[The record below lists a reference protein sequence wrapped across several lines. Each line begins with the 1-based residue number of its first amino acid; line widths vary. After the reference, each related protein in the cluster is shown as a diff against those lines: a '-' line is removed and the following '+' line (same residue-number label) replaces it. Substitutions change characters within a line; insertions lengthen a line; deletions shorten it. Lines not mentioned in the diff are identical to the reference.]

1 MTEKEFTE
9 RYTRNMTD
17 AQRQAVVTSDGATL
31 LLAVPGSGKTTV
43 LIARLGYMLC
53 VCGISAENILAVTYT
68 RAAAAELKRRFSAM
82 FGEQKTGIPEI
93 RTINGFSAKV
103 IDRYGELYGRENIPC
118 LMSKEGD
125 RKKLI
130 GDIYRQLTGEYAD
143 AMTVNDI
150 GAAITYAKNMMLS
163 DEEIA
168 LIKADG
174 YDMLKVYKEY
184 CRALESS
191 GRMDYDDQ
199 MVTAL
204 QMLRNCTELR
214 KEYTN
219 RFRYI
224 CVDEAQDTS
233 KIQHEI
239 IRLLAKDSG
248 NVFMVGDEDQSIYAF
263 RGAYPDA
270 LADFEQTY
278 KKANVLLMEHNF
290 RSTPEIIRTANDFVS
305 NNRFRREKEMTAVN
319 DSGQPV
325 KVVMCANRAA
335 QFDFICEQAKKT
347 GKQTAVLFRNND
359 SAVVLVDLLERSNT
373 AYRIRSGERTFFT
386 YRLVSDICNIV
397 RFSKDPSDTESF
409 MQIYYKLGLF
419 ITKEIA
425 ENACKSSK
433 VNSIS
438 VFSALLRQDIQLS
451 GNQEKIVRQ
460 IKAQLE
466 QIKEM
471 SATQALNIIRYEMGY
486 GEYMQRNG
494 LDASKFEILLLLAR
508 NVGNIYELLDRLG
521 ELNAIMT
528 EHIDDENCLF
538 TLSTI
543 HSSKGL
549 EYDCVYIV
557 DVIDG
562 VLPQT
567 TKEQQ
572 KDNESIRAYEEERR
586 LFYVAMTRAKKELY
600 LFFCKDK
607 KSEFVAE
614 VNNGLPVR
622 LLEQNDV
629 FRFLYDNEIIGREYT
644 HKIYGKGVV
653 LARCDDDV
661 LIKYKDGT
669 SEIKTLSEMLRD
681 RDRSV
686 KYIKREETDS
696 KAEIIK
702 PPVNITPKCGD
713 SLHHNRFGDGVV
725 KSIDKHGI
733 ATVYFES
740 LDDTKRLMLD
750 VCLQKGIISIQ

>member
-1 MTEKEFTE
+1 MTEKEFTD
-9 RYTRNMTD
+9 RFTQHMTD
-17 AQRQAVVTSDGATL
+17 AQKQAVHTTDGAVL

-43 LIARLGYMLC
+43 LITRLGYLLC
-53 VCGISAENILAVTYT
+53 VCGVNAEDILTVTYT
-68 RAAAAELKRRFSAM
+68 RAAAAELRQRFSAM
-82 FGEQKTGIPEI
+82 FGEQCAGIPEI

-103 IDRYGELYGRENIPC
+103 IDRYGELYGRENIPR

-125 RKKLI
+125 RKMLI
-130 GDIYRQLTGEYAD
+130 SDIYRRLTGEYAD

-150 GAAITYAKNMMLS
+150 GAALTYAKNMMLS

-184 CRALESS
+184 CLALKTS

-204 QMLRNCTELR
+204 DILKNCEKLRM
-214 KEYTN
+214 EYTG

-239 IRLLAKDSG
+239 IKLLAEESE

-278 KKANVLLMEHNF
+278 KKAKVLFMEHNF
-290 RSTPEIIRTANDFVS
+290 RSTPEIIRTANAFVT
-305 NNRFRREKEMTAVN
+305 NNRFRRDKTMTAVN
-319 DSGQPV
+319 DTGLPV
-325 KVVMCANRAA
+325 RIITSASRGA
-335 QFDFICEQAKKT
+335 QFDFICEQAKKNR
-347 GKQTAVLFRNND
+347 KQTAVLFRNND
-359 SAVVLVDLLERSNT
+359 SAVVLVDLFERNNT
-373 AYRIRSGERTFFT
+373 AYRIKSGERTFFS
-386 YRLVSDICNIV
+386 YRLVSDICNII
-397 RFSKDPSDTESF
+397 RFVKNPSDTESF

-425 ENACKSSK
+425 VNACKSSQ
-433 VNSIS
+433 VNKIS
-438 VFSALLRQDIQLS
+438 VFSALFGNDIQLS
-451 GNQEKIVRQ
+451 GNQEKTVKQ
-460 IKAQLE
+460 IKAQSE
-466 QIKEM
+466 QLINL
-471 SATQALNIIRYEMGY
+471 SAEQALNIIRYEMGY

-494 LDASKFEILLLLAR
+494 IDASKFEILLLLAR
-508 NVGNIYELLDRLG
+508 NVSDIYQLPDRLG
-521 ELNAIMT
+521 ELNTIMA
-528 EHIDDENCLF
+528 EHIDDADCLF

-549 EYDCVYIV
+549 EYDCVYIA
-557 DVIDG
+557 DAFDG

-572 KDNESIRAYEEERR
+572 KDEESARAYEEERR

-600 LFFCKDK
+600 LFYCKDK
-607 KSEFVAE
+607 KSEFVME
-614 VNNGLPVR
+614 VNNRLPAQTVD
-622 LLEQNDV
+622 EKDI
-629 FRFLYDNEIIGREYT
+629 FRFLYANEIIGREYT

-653 LARCDDDV
+653 QARCDDDA

-669 SEIKTLSEMLRD
+669 AEIKTLAEMLRD

-686 KYIKREETDS
+686 KYFKREENDR
-696 KAEIIK
+696 KADIK
-702 PPVNITPKCGD
+702 KSLVTVTLKCGD
-713 SLHHNRFGDGVV
+713 KLQHNRFGDGIV
-725 KSIDKHGI
+725 KSIDKLGI

-750 VCLQKGIISIQ
+750 ICLQRGIISIQ

>member
-1 MTEKEFTE
+1 MTEKEFIE
-9 RYTRNMTD
+9 RYAHHMTD
-17 AQRQAVVTSDGATL
+17 AQRQAVVSSDGATL

-68 RAAAAELKRRFSAM
+68 RDAAAELKRRFSAM
-82 FGEQKTGIPEI
+82 FGEQKTGNPEI

-103 IDRYGELYGRENIPC
+103 IERYGELYGRENIPC

-174 YDMLKVYKEY
+174 YNMLEVYKQY
-184 CRALESS
+184 CLALKSS

-204 QMLRNCTELR
+204 QMLKNCTELR
-214 KEYTN
+214 DEYTD

-278 KKANVLLMEHNF
+278 NKANVLLMEHNF
-290 RSTPEIIRTANDFVS
+290 RSTPEIIKTANAFVS
-305 NNRFRREKEMTAVN
+305 NNLFRREKAMVAVN

-325 KVVMCANRAA
+325 KVAVCANRAA
-335 QFDFICEQAKKT
+335 QFDYICEQAKKT

-373 AYRIRSGERTFFT
+373 AYRIRSGERAFFT
-386 YRLVSDICNIV
+386 YRLVTDICNIIH
-397 RFSKDPSDTESF
+397 FSKDTTDTESF
-409 MQIYYKLGLF
+409 MQIYYKLGLY
-419 ITKEIA
+419 INKEIA
-425 ENACKSSK
+425 ESACKSSK
-433 VNSIS
+433 VNNIS
-438 VFSALLRQDIQLS
+438 VFSALLGQDIQLG
-451 GNQEKIVRQ
+451 GNQEKIVKQ
-460 IKAQLE
+460 LKAQSE
-466 QIKEM
+466 QLTEM
-471 SATQALNIIRYEMGY
+471 SAVQALNTIRYEMGY

-494 LDASKFEILLLLAR
+494 LDASKFEILLLLAK
-508 NVGNIYELLDRLG
+508 NVAGIYELLDRLD
-521 ELNAIMT
+521 ELNTIMT
-528 EHIDDENCLF
+528 KHKDDANCLF

-549 EYDCVYIV
+549 EYDCVYIA
-557 DVIDG
+557 DVFDG

-586 LFYVAMTRAKKELY
+586 LFYVAMTRAKKELC

-614 VNNGLPVR
+614 VNNELPV
-622 LLEQNDV
+622 ESVDEKDV
-629 FRFLYDNEIIGREYT
+629 FRFLFDNEIIGREYT
-644 HKIYGKGVV
+644 DKIYGKGVIQ
-653 LARCDDDV
+653 ARCGDDA

-669 SEIKTLSEMLRD
+669 SELKTLAEMLRD

-686 KYIKREETDS
+686 KYIKRGKTDS
-696 KAEIIK
+696 KAQSGK
-702 PPVNITPKCGD
+702 PPVNITLKCGD
-713 SLHHNRFGDGVV
+713 RLHHNRFGDGVI

-740 LDDTKRLMLD
+740 LEDTKRLMLD
-750 VCLQKGIISIQ
+750 VCLKQGIISIQ